1 MAQADWGS
9 GNVRGS
15 AGAGMGVGQQSPL
28 AGATI
33 GGSAGGKAPAQITG
47 GVGYEIGVGGGGLA
61 AASSSG
67 SVGSTAAPATGNAG
81 DWEAYITNYGFP
93 PDVVAELRRIFQ
105 NTPDVQSA
113 QAQAL
118 AYIRGTPWY
127 EQTFPGIKDAI
138 KMGIISDERDYRN
151 NMNTFNQVYRQYTGR
166 DLTAQ
171 EYAAALREGITAET
185 AARRFQGAAN
195 VAAYG
200 NDWQYLA
207 GAFGQG
213 RLSEADLK
221 AQGEQQAG
229 ISTPRG
235 TFLDKALQQAEQ
247 RMRRAFEGVLAT
259 PGFSQSATGR
269 ILSPG
274 LSGGNIGDIGR

>member
-1 MAQADWGS
+1 MAQADTGAYGITKLPPGPKIDVPLPS
-9 GNVRGS
+9 GGPTAPDVY
-15 AGAGMGVGQQSPL
+15 APL
-28 AGATI
+28 AQAT
-33 GGSAGGKAPAQITG
+33 PAQL
-47 GVGYEIGVGGGGLA
+47 GVSQQTYDA
-61 AASSSG
+61 AR
-67 SVGSTAAPATGNAG
+67 TPTTGNAA
-81 DWEAYITNYGFP
+81 DWEAYLTNYGFTEEIKR
-93 PDVVAELRRIFQ
+93 ELRRIFQ
-105 NTPDVQSA
+105 STPDVQSA

-118 AYIRGTPWY
+118 AYIRGTQWY
-127 EQTFPGIKDAI
+127 DQTFPGIKDAI

-151 NMNTFNQVYRQYTGR
+151 NFNTFNQVYRQYTGR

-171 EYAAALREGITAET
+171 EYANSLREGITAET

-207 GAFGQG
+207 GAFGPG

-229 ISTPRG
+229 ISTGRG
-235 TFLDKALQQAEQ
+235 TFLDKALQQAEA